1 MTKLVFFRATP
12 RGGISRTDAPSRRE
26 RPLVCVW
33 ARDPAS
39 GRLVC
44 RWRRAGAEQA
54 QPDGSSPILD
64 QGRPPSALLA
74 AA

>member
-1 MTKLVFFRATP
+1 MTKLVFFRATT
-12 RGGISRTDAPSRRE
+12 RGAISSPASPPRRE
-26 RPLVCVW
+26 RSLICVW
-33 ARDPAS
+33 TRDPAS

-44 RWRRAGAEQA
+44 RWRRAGVEQA

-64 QGRPPSALLA
+64 QGRPPSSLLA